1 MSPAGSP
8 TTDPSR
14 IASAAWTGGAVS
26 ANTIVVVGSASYIA
40 VPAALRL
47 SLPDANPSL
56 YVPMSLA
63 VTFPFN
69 VVLGIPLYWWAIGFT
84 HAVGS

>member
-1 MSPAGSP
+1 M
-8 TTDPSR
+8 
-14 IASAAWTGGAVS
+14 
-26 ANTIVVVGSASYIA
+26 A

-47 SLPDANPSL
+47 SLPEANPSL

-69 VVLGIPLYWWAIGFT
+69 VVLGIPLYWWAIGLLYN
-84 HAVGS
+84 VGS